1 MPEIASE
8 ISTEWRRFAQLSA
21 RELYELLRFRQ
32 QIFVVEQ
39 GSPYPDLDGV
49 DQTARH
55 LLLHD
60 AGALGGC
67 LRLAPRPGPPALRFG
82 RAVGIGRVALA
93 PQLRGRGLGRMLMD
107 LALRRCREEY
117 PDRPVALRAQIHLA
131 PFYQSFGFAVTS
143 EPFDDF
149 GVAHLEMRLRPA
161 G

>member
-1 MPEIASE
+1 MEIPAE

-21 RELYELLRFRQ
+21 QELYDLLRFRQ
-32 QIFVVEQ
+32 QVFVVEQ

-55 LLLHD
+55 LLLHQ
-60 AGALGGC
+60 GNTLGGC
-67 LRLAPRPGPPALRFG
+67 LRLAPMPGPPPLRSG

-117 PDRPVALRAQIHLA
+117 PKRPVTLRAQIHLA
-131 PFYQSFGFAVTS
+131 PFYRSFGFAATS

-149 GVAHLEMRLRPA
+149 GVAHVEMAMPA
-161 G
+161 PV